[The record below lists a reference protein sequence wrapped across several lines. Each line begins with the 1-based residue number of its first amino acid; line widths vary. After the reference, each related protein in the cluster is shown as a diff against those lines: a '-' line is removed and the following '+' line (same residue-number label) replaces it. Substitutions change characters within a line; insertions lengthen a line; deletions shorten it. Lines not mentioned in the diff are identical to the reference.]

1 MSTALNAAARQS
13 NLAREDAVNMAR
25 FAALPPDERAAM
37 KLEYVL
43 DRRPKHKSFEEAHPV
58 FMWFYESFPFEKWKA
73 AKRRAYEAKHSHY
86 LHELLL
92 VFVKDLDLNL
102 MLKGNKLT
110 HVLIRHHEKLKSDV
124 SVLMTRAPE
133 EDRTLVTM
141 FDNCLQY
148 LVATFKA
155 SERGLN
161 VLADQLFQ
169 ERLYHQRDFGVKFDI
184 KM

>member
-1 MSTALNAAARQS
+1 MSTALNVATKQS
-13 NLAREDAVNMAR
+13 NFAREAAINMAR
-25 FAALPPDERAAM
+25 FAALPPDEQAAM

-73 AKRRAYEAKHSHY
+73 AKRRAYETKRSNY

-92 VFVKDLDLNL
+92 VFVKDLNLKL
-102 MLKGNKLT
+102 MLGGNKLMP
-110 HVLIRHHEKLKSDV
+110 VLIRHHEKLTSDV

-141 FDNCLQY
+141 FANCLQD
-148 LVATFKA
+148 LVTDFKI

-161 VLADQLFQ
+161 VLADQLFHS
-169 ERLYHQRDFGVKFDI
+169 RLYHQRDFGVKFDI